1 MEKQEILKLL
11 AEWCMQY
18 TDKFINED
26 VAPNIEELINDKAFT
41 TLLAKWKLE
50 KKWYDTIRLQNINYF
65 FDSKVELSALSKNL
79 KLKEYSN
86 MLAHTEDICIFTS
99 MMLYLQLSC
108 LGTRRSNYETPYY
121 KD

>member
-1 MEKQEILKLL
+1 MPKGKENKKMEKQEILKLL

-50 KKWYDTIRLQNINYF
+50 KKWYDTFRLQNINSF
-65 FDSKVELSALSKNL
+65 FDSKVELPVLSKDL

-86 MLAHTEDICIFTS
+86 RYFQFNDALFTIVMS
-99 MMLYLQLSC
+99 WNKEVKL
-108 LGTRRSNYETPYY
+108 
-121 KD
+121 